1 MDFRNTLVIMTSN
14 LGSDAILEFGERDR
28 AELESLVQRALRQHF
43 RPEFLNRLD
52 EIVIFHQL
60 SRDQIRHIVEL
71 QVESLKKLL
80 HERGVTLVLTDAAR
94 DALAAEGY
102 DPHFGARPL
111 KRTIQRRL
119 QNPLAMK
126 LLEGAFKAGDKV
138 EVRVEGGQYQF
149 RAMKPE
155 RAAEKVHAG

>member
-1 MDFRNTLVIMTSN
+1 M
-14 LGSDAILEFGERDR
+14 
-28 AELESLVQRALRQHF
+28 
-43 RPEFLNRLD
+43 
-52 EIVIFHQL
+52 IFHQL

-138 EVRVEGGQYQF
+138 EVRVEGGQYHF
-149 RAMKPE
+149 RAVRPE
-155 RAAEKVHAG
+155 RAAEKAHAG